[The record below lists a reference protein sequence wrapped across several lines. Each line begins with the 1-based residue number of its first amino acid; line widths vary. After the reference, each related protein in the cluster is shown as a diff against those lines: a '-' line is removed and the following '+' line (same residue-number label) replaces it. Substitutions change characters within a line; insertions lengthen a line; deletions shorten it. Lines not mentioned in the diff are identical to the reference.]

1 MSQPDSWSGSPG
13 ADALPRYERPAF
25 DSNRR
30 WYDEYLQM
38 MNRANEHFID
48 QIRALQYAG
57 KLREVLTD
65 VLDETAGGNF
75 LSAPTRERAQGLLHE
90 RPAMRW

>member
-13 ADALPRYERPAF
+13 ADALPQYHHPAF

-38 MNRANEHFID
+38 MNQANEHFID
-48 QIRALQYAG
+48 QIRALQYAA
-57 KLREVLTD
+57 KLRNALSD

-75 LSAPTRERAQGLLHE
+75 LSAQTRERALLAVRE
-90 RPAMRW
+90 RDPIRW

>member
-1 MSQPDSWSGSPG
+1 MAQPASRSGSPG
-13 ADALPRYERPAF
+13 ADAVPQHERPAF

-38 MNRANEHFID
+38 MNQANEHFID
-48 QIRALQYAG
+48 HVRALQFAA
-57 KLREVLTD
+57 KLRQVLTE

-75 LSAPTRERAQGLLHE
+75 LSATTREWAQLVLKE
-90 RPAMRW
+90 LPPYRY

>member
-1 MSQPDSWSGSPG
+1 MSQTDSRSGSPG
-13 ADALPRYERPAF
+13 ADALPQYERPVF

-48 QIRALQYAG
+48 QVRALQYAT
-57 KLREVLTD
+57 KLREVLAA
-65 VLDETAGGNF
+65 VLAETAGGNF
-75 LSAPTRERAQGLLHE
+75 LSAPTRERAQLLVQE
-90 RPAMRW
+90 RPPIRW